1 VRLQPHYRPDR
12 NPFGKEQAMADRA
25 HNTPTDNART
35 AARRRIIRTQ
45 ARQLPA
51 LPEPLAH
58 FAVLLADRRQVKALA
73 AALIDFLDATEDT
86 DSDLDVEDL
95 VVLRSQAV
103 DRLPGDPDDAE
114 AGDAEDDGGW
124 TASAD
129 GLPIH
134 WPAIQVHALNGG
146 VA

>member
-1 VRLQPHYRPDR
+1 
-12 NPFGKEQAMADRA
+12 MATHA
-25 HNTPTDNART
+25 HITPTDNART
-35 AARRRIIRTQ
+35 VVRRRIIRTQ
-45 ARQLPA
+45 VRQLPA

-58 FAVLLADRRQVKALA
+58 FTELLADRRQVKALA

-86 DSDLDVEDL
+86 DCDLDVEDL
-95 VVLRSQAV
+95 VVLRSQGV

-114 AGDAEDDGGW
+114 AGDAEDESGW

-134 WPAIQVHALNGG
+134 WPAIQVHGLNGG
-146 VA
+146 AA